1 MRTTVVIASLLLA
14 LSPATAQTPTAHQAA
29 VELDARLRASL
40 SATATLRDWCDFYG
54 VADPTIHAELVK
66 GPARAASARQRRE
79 LRVSASE
86 PLGYRHVRLSCGG
99 HVLSEAENWF
109 VPSRLT
115 PAMNASLATSD
126 TPFGTVVAPLHIS
139 RRNLAADML
148 WRHEATPP
156 PQLFRHRALVLDAA
170 GRPIAEVIETYQREA
185 AELRYRNPAARSRER
200 KRSDSI
206 VGSVR

>member
-1 MRTTVVIASLLLA
+1 MRTPVVIASLLLA

-29 VELDARLRASL
+29 DGLDARLRASP

-66 GPARAASARQRRE
+66 GPARAATARQRRE
-79 LRVSASE
+79 LKVSASE

-115 PAMNASLATSD
+115 PAMNAALDTTD
-126 TPFGTVVAPLHIS
+126 TPFGTVVKPLNIN
-139 RRNLAADML
+139 RRMLGAETL
-148 WRHEATPP
+148 WRRGARPP
-156 PQLFRHRALVLDAA
+156 AQLFRHLALVLDAD
-170 GRPIAEVIETYQREA
+170 GRPIAEVIETYQREVVA
-185 AELRYRNPAARSRER
+185 LR
-200 KRSDSI
+200 
-206 VGSVR
+206 